1 MTFVYMNPLAFLLD
15 EWQQRHLLTD
25 GQRGQLETHERNRPV
40 SVYFLL
46 RSLLYAGIL
55 LFTSGVGVL
64 IYNNIDTIGHT
75 ALIGL
80 LAVLT
85 AGSFFYVIRTSV
97 PFSRGI
103 VENEAKFSDFA
114 LLIACTLFLILE
126 GYVQWR
132 YNVFGTRYGLATVLP
147 AVLFLFCAY
156 RFDHRGVLSM
166 GLTALASWV
175 GITVAPLDVLSSN
188 DFNNLKLIVTGVLL
202 GAFYIGV
209 GLTSERTNF
218 KKHFAFT
225 YLLLGGNVFFIGS
238 LAGLFRSEGWSFGF
252 ALPLAAGCWL
262 FINHARRTQSFLFLL
277 MAVVYGYIGFT
288 YVLFQVMN
296 EALWAFFGLMYVVA
310 STGGVIW
317 FFLNYKKILKGGA
330 AAAAG
335 RSQKSGAGSE
345 STDNH
350 LS

>member
-1 MTFVYMNPLAFLLD
+1 MNPLSFLLG
-15 EWQQRHLLTD
+15 EWQHRRLLSD
-25 GQRGQLETHERNRPV
+25 GQRSALETHERTRPV

-46 RSLLYAGIL
+46 RSLLYAGVL
-55 LFTSGVGVL
+55 LFTSGVGML
-64 IYNNIDTIGHT
+64 IYKNIDTIGHT
-75 ALIGL
+75 VLIGL
-80 LAVLT
+80 LAALT
-85 AGSFFYVIRTSV
+85 LGGFFYVIRTGGA
-97 PFSRGI
+97 FSRGS
-103 VENEAKFSDFA
+103 VENESKFGDFA

-175 GITVAPLDVLSSN
+175 GITVAPLDVLSNN
-188 DFNNLKLIVTGVLL
+188 DFNNMQLIVTGVLL

-209 GLTSERTNF
+209 GLTSERINF

-225 YLLLGGNVFFIGS
+225 YLSLGGNVFFIAS
-238 LAGLFRSEGWSFGF
+238 LAGLLRSESGSFGF
-252 ALPLAAGCWL
+252 VLPIAAGCWL
-262 FINHARRTQSFLFLL
+262 FIDHARRTQSFLFLL

-296 EALWAFFGLMYVVA
+296 EELWAFFGLMYVVA

-317 FFLNYKKILKGGA
+317 FFLNYRKILKD
-330 AAAAG
+330 
-335 RSQKSGAGSE
+335 RSGE
-345 STDNH
+345 
-350 LS
+350 

>member
-1 MTFVYMNPLAFLLD
+1 MNPLSILLD

-25 GQRGQLETHERNRPV
+25 EQREQLETHERNRPV
-40 SVYFLL
+40 SLYILL
-46 RSLLYAGIL
+46 RSLLYLGIV

-75 ALIGL
+75 ALITL

-85 AGSFFYVIRTSV
+85 AGSFFYVYRTRV
-97 PFSRGI
+97 PFSWGM

-114 LLIACTLFLILE
+114 LLISCTLFLLLE

-132 YNVFGTRYGLATVLP
+132 YTVFGTRYGLATVLP

-175 GITVAPLDVLSSN
+175 GITVAPLEVLNNN
-188 DFNNLKLIVTGVLL
+188 DFNDIQLIVTGVLL

-209 GLTSERTNF
+209 GLGSEKKNF

-225 YLLLGGNVFFIGS
+225 YLLLGGNVFFIGA
-238 LAGLFRSEGWSFGF
+238 LAGLFRSESWSAGF
-252 ALPLAAGCWL
+252 ILPIVTGSWL
-262 FINHARRTQSFLFLL
+262 FMKYARRSRSFLFLL
-277 MAVVYGYIGFT
+277 MAVVYGYIGIT
-288 YVLFQVMN
+288 YLLFETMN
-296 EALWAFFGLMYVVA
+296 EDLWAFFGLFYIFG
-310 STGGVIW
+310 STGAVIW
-317 FFLNYKKILKGGA
+317 FFMNYKKLLKEA
-330 AAAAG
+330 
-335 RSQKSGAGSE
+335 
-345 STDNH
+345 
-350 LS
+350 